1 MRSFLLYKLNM
12 KIMNP
17 DIQSHFEYCYDYDG
31 ALHIK
36 ISPEFIRQIKWWKCQ
51 FDHDLEEPCSEP
63 LDLSFG
69 NIRKMN
75 DWGDDVHL
83 TIKRKKV

>member
-31 ALHIK
+31 TLHIK
-36 ISPEFIRQIKWWKCQ
+36 ISPEFIQQIGWWKCQ
-51 FDHDLEEPCSEP
+51 FDHELEQSHTKP
-63 LDLSFG
+63 LELSFG

-83 TIKRKKV
+83 TVKRKRV

>member
-1 MRSFLLYKLNM
+1 
-12 KIMNP
+12 MNP

-36 ISPEFIRQIKWWKCQ
+36 ISSDFIRQIKWYHCQ
-51 FDHDLEEPCSEP
+51 FDNELDEPKNVPLE
-63 LDLSFG
+63 LSFG
-69 NIRKMN
+69 NIKRMN

-83 TIKRKKV
+83 TIQKRKE

>member
-1 MRSFLLYKLNM
+1 MRSILIYTLNM
-12 KIMNP
+12 NTMNP

-36 ISPEFIRQIKWWKCQ
+36 VSPEFIKQIGWHQCQ
-51 FDHDLEEPCSEP
+51 VEHELE
-63 LDLSFG
+63 LSFG

-83 TIKRKKV
+83 TIKRKNV